1 MGASLILGMF
11 KNGKFRF
18 DRRDL
23 HCHFKGNTSV
33 QSYTPTA
40 EEKGLQKQALE
51 YSKAIQPNA
60 RSLNT
65 KAYGLL
71 NKSLGDTKVDYNQL
85 NKTAQ
90 NQINKANTMVANLA
104 NGKLPANYQK
114 NMEDSIKRGVT
125 NSMGGLLTDLGNRG
139 VINSSVMNTG
149 VQGINDA
156 AATAMSDAYTQNV
169 GLLSQ
174 LAGQQTDQATA
185 GITAAAAAQEA
196 AQQPALN
203 LWSASLG
210 LNQGGTL
217 GALAGVSGK
226 GTTTTTQSGGNDW
239 LGGLFSGLG
248 GIASAF
254 CFAEDTLIKMAS
266 GPDKKIKRV
275 EPGDVVICPHSDG
288 TETEEEVLEVME
300 PHRTHVYVV
309 VAKDANNI
317 EHVTY
322 TTMTQPLMNSEGEF
336 VKVEDITL
344 RTVLKGGWRITNIV
358 YSGER
363 KVYDLKVSGEN
374 NYYADGFVAKGG
386 TTEW

>member
-60 RSLNT
+60 KSLNT

-90 NQINKANTMVANLA
+90 NQINTANTMVANLA

-185 GITAAAAAQEA
+185 GIAAAAAAQEA

-203 LWSASLG
+203 LWNASLG

-226 GTTTTTQSGGNDW
+226 GTTTTTQSGGDGW

-254 CFAEDTLIKMAS
+254 CFAEDTLVKMAD
-266 GPDKKIKRV
+266 GLEKKIRHV
-275 EPGDVVICPHSDG
+275 VAGDKIICPHADG
-288 TETEEEVLEVME
+288 TETEETVTETMR
-300 PHRTHVYVV
+300 PHYADVYIVV
-309 VAKDANNI
+309 TKDDDNK
-317 EHVTY
+317 EHFCY
-322 TTMTQPLMNSEGEF
+322 TTLSQPLLDNDGEF
-336 VKVEDITL
+336 VKVEDMRLGIRL
-344 RTVLKGGWRITNIV
+344 HGGWKIMSIIH
-358 YSGER
+358 SGNR